1 MKIKIH
7 LDQKRYSSK
16 PQQRDIIEINKS
28 ITNKITECEI
38 RDFIDM
44 VGNNGQTFM
53 PGLMNGARKK
63 ENFVGQQVYGLDF
76 DEGIT
81 FEEFMER
88 AEELELYP
96 AFVYKTFSY
105 TEEHPKFRAVYINDC
120 IFEEW
125 KGANI
130 LLKMLRYIYPESDKA
145 CVDASRIFFG
155 GKANLYVNEDAS
167 INVRDVR

>member
-1 MKIKIH
+1 MN
-7 LDQKRYSSK
+7 YSNS
-16 PQQRDIIEINKS
+16 QRAGVILYLTALIFGAYDVIEINKS

-53 PGLMNGARKK
+53 PGLMNGARKN
-63 ENFVGQQVYGLDF
+63 ENFAGQQVYGLDF

-96 AFVYKTFSY
+96 AFVYKTF
-105 TEEHPKFRAVYINDC
+105 
-120 IFEEW
+120 
-125 KGANI
+125 
-130 LLKMLRYIYPESDKA
+130 
-145 CVDASRIFFG
+145 
-155 GKANLYVNEDAS
+155 
-167 INVRDVR
+167 DV

>member
-7 LDQKRYSSK
+7 LDQKRYSRK

-53 PGLMNGARKK
+53 PGLMNGARKN
-63 ENFVGQQVYGLDF
+63 ENFAGQQVYGLDF

-120 IFEEW
+120 IFKEW

-145 CVDASRIFFG
+145 CVDA
-155 GKANLYVNEDAS
+155 
-167 INVRDVR
+167 

>member
-7 LDQKRYSSK
+7 LDQKRYSRK
-16 PQQRDIIEINKS
+16 PQQRDVIEINKS

-53 PGLMNGARKK
+53 PGLMNGAHKN
-63 ENFVGQQVYGLDF
+63 ENFAGQQVYGLDF

-96 AFVYKTFSY
+96 AFVYKTF
-105 TEEHPKFRAVYINDC
+105 
-120 IFEEW
+120 
-125 KGANI
+125 
-130 LLKMLRYIYPESDKA
+130 
-145 CVDASRIFFG
+145 
-155 GKANLYVNEDAS
+155 
-167 INVRDVR
+167 DV

>member
-76 DEGIT
+76 DEGI
-81 FEEFMER
+81 
-88 AEELELYP
+88 
-96 AFVYKTFSY
+96 
-105 TEEHPKFRAVYINDC
+105 H
-120 IFEEW
+120 
-125 KGANI
+125 
-130 LLKMLRYIYPESDKA
+130 LK
-145 CVDASRIFFG
+145 
-155 GKANLYVNEDAS
+155 NLW
-167 INVRDVR
+167 NVQRS